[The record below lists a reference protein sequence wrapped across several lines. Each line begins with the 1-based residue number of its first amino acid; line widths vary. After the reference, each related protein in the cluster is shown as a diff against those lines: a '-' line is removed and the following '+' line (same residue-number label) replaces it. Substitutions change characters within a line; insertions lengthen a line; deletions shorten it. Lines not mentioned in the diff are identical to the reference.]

1 MYHDGVKCRR
11 SWTYG
16 YRLAIDGDVD
26 CEGKPVKDFYI
37 TIVRIDACPVPF
49 GLVEKDGCKFYEPK
63 DVPQAFPISH
73 GGTYYGYGKSKL
85 VNHGAARWIQV
96 YRNGESCYEQMYSY
110 VKTPYYV
117 VQDGVVYVG
126 AVYREHDEAAK
137 KILLKQ
143 SA

>member
-16 YRLAIDGDVD
+16 FRLSNDTDVD
-26 CEGKPVKDFYI
+26 LDGNPVKDLYVV
-37 TIVRIDACPVPF
+37 IVRIDACPV
-49 GLVEKDGCKFYEPK
+49 VEKDGRKYYEPK
-63 DVPQAFPISH
+63 DVPQAFPMDH

-85 VNHGAARWIQV
+85 VKNSHHGRHIRV
-96 YRNGESCYEQMYSY
+96 NRDGKSYYELMYSY

-117 VQDGVVYVG
+117 VKDGKVYVG
-126 AVYREHDEAAK
+126 AVYREHDEIARTR
-137 KILLKQ
+137 LLNQ